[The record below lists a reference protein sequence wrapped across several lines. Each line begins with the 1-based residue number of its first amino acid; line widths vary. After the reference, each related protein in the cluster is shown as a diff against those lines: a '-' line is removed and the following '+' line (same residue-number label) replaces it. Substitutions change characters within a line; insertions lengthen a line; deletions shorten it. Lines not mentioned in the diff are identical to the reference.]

1 MSLTDRNPMAN
12 CPSLAPLTRRLGLR
26 VPLTSWRQELLSK
39 LDLRAMRTFNRSPR
53 LAVGGGRRDDE
64 LIPTDYLLSAKIIT
78 QAECILPREAPAWDP
93 KKGHT
98 REYFRCLAGCW
109 LRRRGRQN
117 FERPRKRDPEQR
129 RSTQVGT
136 SIKFESRFPVFSF
149 RKCWLFLFVQ
159 QASLQ
164 H

>member
-98 REYFRCLAGCW
+98 REYFRCLAGLASKAW
-109 LRRRGRQN
+109 PAEFWASSETWSRTT
-117 FERPRKRDPEQR
+117 PEH
-129 RSTQVGT
+129 S
-136 SIKFESRFPVFSF
+136 S
-149 RKCWLFLFVQ
+149 
-159 QASLQ
+159 
-164 H
+164 